1 MRPLNSKNKS
11 FYHYFVQE
19 YDEETQQLGD
29 KQFFYTTQDITAKY
43 DISRQTIYRIL
54 KSTDYNSKFKHYIE
68 KAFVHNSILAHL

>member
-19 YDEETQQLGD
+19 YNEETQQLGE
-29 KQFFYTTQDITAKY
+29 KQFFYTTKDITDKY

-54 KSTDYNSKFKHYIE
+54 KNPDNNSRFKHYIE
-68 KAFVHNSILAHL
+68 KAFIHNSILSHL